1 MDTSRPF
8 REDTGFLPDKTF
20 TVAPTRRVWG
30 SSRNSSEHIMDA
42 PLAPHLEPVLE
53 GVKREPELPV
63 SSNTVRLQEPKTLTR
78 LYIKKKQKLRRRYDV
93 SQLRVRIPRIK
104 QEITT
109 EQRLESRLP
118 EARLA
123 TFPRYF
129 YNVKRRMQ
137 ITLLEWNNMVENAE
151 DDACAN
157 WCCYTDEKQCLT
169 RNLWRSFR
177 PHTFTT
183 PRYCKLGEPPGIFG
197 LIVHQ

>member
-1 MDTSRPF
+1 MMRHDMIDNHIYEKGSELNRYTH
-8 REDTGFLPDKTF
+8 THT
-20 TVAPTRRVWG
+20 TRTLIHIGICIRLTWCLKEFG
-30 SSRNSSEHIMDA
+30 S
-42 PLAPHLEPVLE
+42 
-53 GVKREPELPV
+53 
-63 SSNTVRLQEPKTLTR
+63 
-78 LYIKKKQKLRRRYDV
+78 
-93 SQLRVRIPRIK
+93 
-104 QEITT
+104 
-109 EQRLESRLP
+109 

-183 PRYCKLGEPPGIFG
+183 PQPMHLLFFVFSLSLSLSLSFLQLCTRLPSPVYFVALLNE
-197 LIVHQ
+197 

>member
-1 MDTSRPF
+1 MRKVRNWIGTH
-8 REDTGFLPDKTF
+8 THTH
-20 TVAPTRRVWG
+20 THTTRTLIHIGICIRLTWCLKEFG
-30 SSRNSSEHIMDA
+30 S
-42 PLAPHLEPVLE
+42 
-53 GVKREPELPV
+53 
-63 SSNTVRLQEPKTLTR
+63 
-78 LYIKKKQKLRRRYDV
+78 
-93 SQLRVRIPRIK
+93 
-104 QEITT
+104 
-109 EQRLESRLP
+109 

-183 PRYCKLGEPPGIFG
+183 PQPMHLLFFVFSLSLSLSLSFLQLCTRLPSPVYFVALLNE
-197 LIVHQ
+197 